1 MSKNKLP
8 TLRTDRLEEA
18 LKDKGMSKID
28 FGRLCFDFM
37 LRNKLW
43 KKTPSDNKQISNW
56 VSLLCRP
63 EDDPRKGGVN
73 PRLLPWIT
81 ILLDVRAA
89 WLTGQDDFK
98 TNEDLLD
105 GHIKHT
111 EAKAA
116 DLRRQMVSTETA
128 IKGSPVYRLIQ
139 DRIEKGSLVLPGT
152 DLYRI
157 SFKDDPECS
166 YNISIAT
173 LRMMEAACADLCC
186 SLIRNAATGVN
197 CK

>member
-8 TLRTDRLEEA
+8 RLRTDRLEEA
-18 LKDKGMSKID
+18 LKDKGMIKID

-37 LRNKLW
+37 LRNGLW
-43 KKTPSDNKQISNW
+43 KKPPSDDKRISNW

-63 EDDPRKGGVN
+63 DSRKGGIN
-73 PRLLPWIT
+73 PRLLTWIT
-81 ILLDVRAA
+81 ILLDVRAE

-116 DLRRQMVSTETA
+116 DLRRQRASTETA

-139 DRIEKGSLVLPGT
+139 DRIEKGSTVLPGA

-197 CK
+197 RK